1 MGVLPC
7 YANGKQTARVT
18 CDCCGKEVVIGIPT
32 TNYHRNMTPSRR
44 AKIAAEVKTSKPVVQ
59 KMRSVGWV
67 VNKAK
72 VVCNTCVKKGNEEKM
87 NQKISVKKVASTVTK
102 IEPNMKSTPVQRR
115 EIRKWLDDLYD
126 IDRCCYKENN
136 SDHTVADL
144 CEGKV
149 LWGWVKEI
157 READYGEGGGNEEA
171 SLMVKEVK
179 KLSDAIDTALVTSEV
194 AQQDFRKAYEANA
207 AKMQKAHDG
216 LQARHKEVNELIKK
230 IKLKG

>member
-7 YANGKQTARVT
+7 YANGRQTARVT

-44 AKIAAEVKTSKPVVQ
+44 AKIAAEVRTSKPVVQ

-72 VVCNTCVKKGNEEKM
+72 VVCNTCVKKDNEEKM
-87 NQKISVKKVASTVTK
+87 NQKISVKKVASTATK
-102 IEPNMKSTPVQRR
+102 IEPNRKPTREQRR
-115 EIRKWLDDLYD
+115 EIIRLLEDCYD
-126 IDRCCYKENN
+126 VDRECYKGKE
-136 SDHTVADL
+136 SDQSIADT
-144 CEGKV
+144 CEGNV
-149 LWGWVKEI
+149 LWGWVAAI
-157 READYGEGGGNEEA
+157 REENYGAGDGNEEA
-171 SLMVKEVK
+171 DLMVKEVK
-179 KLSDAIDTALVTSEV
+179 KLSDTINAALASSEI

-216 LQARHKEVNELIKK
+216 LQARHKEVNDLIKK
-230 IKLKG
+230 LKR